1 MSSAQTDA
9 PFLVPSVK
17 NLRNGKTHLTNVMG
31 EFFHVDEE
39 FHFAFAVAKECAEEV
54 THSFFRIIQS
64 AG

>member
-1 MSSAQTDA
+1 MSSAQMDA

-17 NLRNGKTHLTNVMG
+17 DLRNGKTHLTNVMG

-39 FHFAFAVAKECAEEV
+39 FYFAFAVPKECAEEV
-54 THSFFRIIQS
+54 PHTFFCIIQS